1 LGYGTVNKE
10 ENCARGTAI
19 QIQNRNR
26 AEKLTAMN
34 EYRQARRK
42 EKHLFRKKKR
52 QLKDQALIEIERNYS
67 VQDSRKFCKRL
78 NDTRMPFEPAV
89 TMCQTTNGHLLTYN
103 DQVLLRWKEY
113 FE

>member
-1 LGYGTVNKE
+1 LGYGTVNEE

-19 QIQNRNR
+19 QIQNRNK

-42 EKHLFRKKKR
+42 EKNLFRKKR

-67 VQDSRKFCKRL
+67 VQDSRKFTSFL
-78 NDTRMPFEPAV
+78 S
-89 TMCQTTNGHLLTYN
+89 L
-103 DQVLLRWKEY
+103 
-113 FE
+113 